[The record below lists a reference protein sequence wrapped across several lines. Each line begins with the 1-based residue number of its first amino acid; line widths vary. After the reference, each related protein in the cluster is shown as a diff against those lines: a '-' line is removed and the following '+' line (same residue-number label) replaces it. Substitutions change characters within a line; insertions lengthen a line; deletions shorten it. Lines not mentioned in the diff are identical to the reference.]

1 MWYVAVRELF
11 TYCERALT
19 DKIEQL
25 AKSKESRTW
34 KAEGWLICIVAGL
47 ISKCRESAC
56 IIAIT
61 QNAIL

>member
-47 ISKCRESAC
+47 ISNVASPRV
-56 IIAIT
+56 
-61 QNAIL
+61 